1 MDCSGR
7 IVQIDQVNA
16 HPPVGGKLVVKVT
29 DRLQDISPQT
39 QTLDQGVSLAQHECA
54 RIRLVALGLLQNHIS
69 QTGSVEPSQVVCEQL
84 VDLGDAVY
92 LADDV
97 DLIALSGQRNLVEML
112 RGVHARSHH

>member
-29 DRLQDISPQT
+29 NRLQDISSQAQP
-39 QTLDQGVSLAQHECA
+39 LDQGISLTQHE
-54 RIRLVALGLLQNHIS
+54 RVGVQLVALGLLQNYIS
-69 QTGSVEPSQVVCEQL
+69 QTGSMELSQVVCEQL

-97 DLIALSGQRNLVEML
+97 DLIALSGQRNL
-112 RGVHARSHH
+112 